1 MVAVAVDNVE
11 IGKIVGDVNMA
22 IIADSI
28 MITVLEVVVDVIT
41 AIMVVEGDVITA
53 IMVVEGDVTTAIMV
67 VEEEIATMETITKI
81 LKK

>member
-28 MITVLEVVVDVIT
+28 MITVLEV
-41 AIMVVEGDVITA
+41 GDVITA
-53 IMVVEGDVTTAIMV
+53 ILVVEGDVTTAIMV
-67 VEEEIATMETITKI
+67 VEEEIATMTITKY
-81 LKK
+81 